1 MNSSTAACKNVIFL
15 IFHDVLTPNE
25 NQTMKRLL
33 KILLFI
39 VLLPCVVLIILIMY
53 ATITDYK
60 PDEKEVVYKSDGK
73 ADTLSLAKTYSLLIW
88 NIGYAGLD
96 KKMDFFYDG
105 GEKVRTSKDQL
116 DQNISCIEKFITG
129 LDSVDFKLLQEV
141 DISSKR
147 SYHRNEV
154 KRFSD
159 DLSNNHAFYGKNY
172 DVFFVPVPFTNPM
185 GSVNSGVLSFSRYN
199 PSEVTR
205 ISFPGQY
212 SWPKRLFML
221 DRCFLVMRFP
231 LSGGKQLLVVNTHNE
246 AYDTGIIRDEQMAFL
261 KKFLLSEYDQGNF
274 IIVAGD
280 WNQCPPNLQPR
291 FSNDI
296 FDTIDYKGIE
306 PGFLP
311 SGWTWAFDNTMP
323 SNRRVDIVYVK
334 GTTRTTVID
343 FFLLSPNLR
352 STACKTI
359 DMGFS
364 CSDHQPVQIKI
375 NFQ

>member
-1 MNSSTAACKNVIFL
+1 
-15 IFHDVLTPNE
+15 
-25 NQTMKRLL
+25 MKRFL
-33 KILLFI
+33 KILLPI
-39 VLLPCVVLIILIMY
+39 VLLPCVILIILILY
-53 ATITDYK
+53 ASITDYR
-60 PDEKEVVYKSDGK
+60 PAQMEVVFSSDGK
-73 ADTLSLAKTYSLLIW
+73 ADTLPFSKTYNLLIW

-96 KKMDFFYDG
+96 EQMDFFYDG
-105 GEKVRTSKDQL
+105 GKRVRTTKDQL
-116 DQNISCIEKFITG
+116 NQNINCIEKFITG

-141 DISSKR
+141 DISSRR

-154 KRFSD
+154 KLFSD
-159 DLSNNHAFYGKNY
+159 VLSNDYVFYGKNY
-172 DVFFVPVPFTNPM
+172 DVFFVPVPFANPM

-231 LSGGKQLLVVNTHNE
+231 LSGGKHLLVVNTHNE
-246 AYDTGIIRDEQMAFL
+246 AYDTGIIRDEQMAYL
-261 KKFLLSEYDQGNF
+261 KKFLLSEYEQGNF

-280 WNQCPPNLQPR
+280 WNQCPPDMQPR
-291 FSNDI
+291 FSDDI

-311 SGWTWAFDNTMP
+311 LGWTWAYDSTMP
-323 SNRRVDIVYVK
+323 SNRRVDIPYIK

-352 STACKTI
+352 SIACKTV
-359 DMGFS
+359 DLGFS
-364 CSDHQPVQIKI
+364 CSDHQPVQIQI
-375 NFQ
+375 TLQ

>member
-1 MNSSTAACKNVIFL
+1 VKHF
-15 IFHDVLTPNE
+15 
-25 NQTMKRLL
+25 L

-39 VLLPCVVLIILIMY
+39 ILLPCVVLIGVILY
-53 ATITDYK
+53 ATISDYK
-60 PDEKEVVYKSDGK
+60 PAEKEVVYKADVK
-73 ADTLSLAKTYSLLIW
+73 ADTLSKAKTYSLLIW

-96 KKMDFFYDG
+96 RQMDFFYDG
-105 GEKVRTSKDQL
+105 GKKVRTTKDQL
-116 DQNISCIEKFITG
+116 DMNISGIEKFITR
-129 LDSVDFKLLQEV
+129 LDSADFKLFQEV
-141 DISSKR
+141 DISSRR

-159 DLSNNHAFYGKNY
+159 DLSSYHAFYGKNY

-185 GSVNSGVLSFSRYN
+185 GSVNSGILSFSRFN
-199 PSEVTR
+199 PLEVTR

-212 SWPKRLFML
+212 SWPKCLFML

-231 LSGGKQLLVVNTHNE
+231 LSGGNQLLVVNTHNE

-261 KKFLLSEYDQGNF
+261 KKFLLSEYEQGNY

-280 WNQCPPNLQPR
+280 WNQCPPNLQHR
-291 FSNDI
+291 FAGDV
-296 FDTIDYKGIE
+296 FDTLDYKGIE

-311 SGWTWAFDNTMP
+311 SGWTWAFDNTRP
-323 SNRRVDIVYVK
+323 SNRRVDIAYVK

-352 STACKTI
+352 SIACKTI
-359 DMGFS
+359 DLGFDF
-364 CSDHQPVQIKI
+364 SDHQPVQFKF
-375 NFQ
+375 NLQ